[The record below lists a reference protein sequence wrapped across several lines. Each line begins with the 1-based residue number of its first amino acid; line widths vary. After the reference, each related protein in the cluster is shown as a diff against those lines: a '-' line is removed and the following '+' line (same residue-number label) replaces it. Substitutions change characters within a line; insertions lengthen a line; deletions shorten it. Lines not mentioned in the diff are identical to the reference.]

1 MIWADVVLQIE
12 RLYLLRLLFWAAT
25 STVAGTALLVLTMA
39 LGRGSILIRRFAA
52 VCALLG
58 TLELIAGVIGYRRLA
73 LRDLAAATR
82 LERFA
87 WLQLGLYIGL
97 VAVGATICALG
108 RLVATRTAANRDLVL
123 PMMGSG
129 IAVALHGLALATL
142 ELLLLAA
149 LSR

>member
-25 STVAGTALLVLTMA
+25 STVAGTALLVLTIA
-39 LGRGSILIRRFAA
+39 LGRGSIMIRRFAIA
-52 VCALLG
+52 CALFG
-58 TLELIAGVIGYRRLA
+58 VLELIAGVIGYRRLA

-87 WLQLGLYIGL
+87 WLQLGLYVGL
-97 VAVGATICALG
+97 IAVGVTICALG
-108 RLVATRTAANRDLVL
+108 RMLSCRTTAGRDVSLRVI
-123 PMMGSG
+123 GTG

>member
-1 MIWADVVLQIE
+1 M
-12 RLYLLRLLFWAAT
+12 
-25 STVAGTALLVLTMA
+25 
-39 LGRGSILIRRFAA
+39 IRRFAI
-52 VCALLG
+52 VCALFG
-58 TLELIAGVIGYRRLA
+58 AVELIAGVIGYHRLA

-87 WLQLGLYIGL
+87 WLQLGLYVGL
-97 VAVGATICALG
+97 VAVGATICGLG
-108 RLVATRTAANRDLVL
+108 RMLSSRAAVSRDVSL
-123 PMMGSG
+123 PVMGSG

>member
-1 MIWADVVLQIE
+1 MWADVVLEIE

-39 LGRGSILIRRFAA
+39 LGRGSMMIRRFAV

-58 TLELIAGVIGYRRLA
+58 GVELIAGVIEYRRLG

-87 WLQLGLYIGL
+87 WLQLGLYVGL

-108 RLVATRTAANRDLVL
+108 RMVSFRAAASRDVALGV
-123 PMMGSG
+123 MGSG
-129 IAVALHGLALATL
+129 IAVALHGLALVTL

>member
-1 MIWADVVLQIE
+1 M
-12 RLYLLRLLFWAAT
+12 
-25 STVAGTALLVLTMA
+25 
-39 LGRGSILIRRFAA
+39 IRRFAV

-58 TLELIAGVIGYRRLA
+58 TLELIAGASGYRRLA

-108 RLVATRTAANRDLVL
+108 RTVGTRAAANRDLVL

>member
-39 LGRGSILIRRFAA
+39 LGRGSIMIRRFAI
-52 VCALLG
+52 VCALFG
-58 TLELIAGVIGYRRLA
+58 SVELIAGAIGYHRLA

-87 WLQLGLYIGL
+87 WLQLGLYVGL

-108 RLVATRTAANRDLVL
+108 QIVSSRAAAGRDIRLSV
-123 PMMGSG
+123 MGSG